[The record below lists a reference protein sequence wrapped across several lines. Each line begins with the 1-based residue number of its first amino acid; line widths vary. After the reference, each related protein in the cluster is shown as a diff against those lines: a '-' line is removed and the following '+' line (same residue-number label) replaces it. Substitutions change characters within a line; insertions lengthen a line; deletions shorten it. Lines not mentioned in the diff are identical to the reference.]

1 MRKKI
6 HSGEMNVHL
15 ETFIFI
21 IGRGKKKKNPLISK
35 ELEKVVKKNRE
46 TKI

>member
-15 ETFIFI
+15 ETLIFI
-21 IGRGKKKKNPLISK
+21 IGQGKKKKK
-35 ELEKVVKKNRE
+35 EGWLNKFWGLGQ
-46 TKI
+46 KI

>member
-21 IGRGKKKKNPLISK
+21 IGRGKKKK
-35 ELEKVVKKNRE
+35 KKKRAGLTNFGV
-46 TKI
+46 